1 MTTMWV
7 GKLTM
12 SLALN
17 AAWPVTTASVFYQV
31 VGISWTLTNLFIF
44 NWKRISEYYKWCYV

>member
-17 AAWPVTTASVFYQV
+17 AAWPVTTAFYQV